1 MIILHGEQR
10 YEIYKSLKPGAK
22 YINEIKVGDIQDK
35 VKGMLLILEII
46 TYEILENNT
55 KVPVCK

>member
-35 VKGMLLILEII
+35 VFINLIYHDI
-46 TYEILENNT
+46 
-55 KVPVCK
+55 